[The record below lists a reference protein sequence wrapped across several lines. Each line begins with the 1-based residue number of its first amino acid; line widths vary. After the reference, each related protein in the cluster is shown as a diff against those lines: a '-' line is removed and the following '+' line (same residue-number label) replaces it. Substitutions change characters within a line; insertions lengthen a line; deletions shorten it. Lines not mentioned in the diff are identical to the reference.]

1 MEHRWLKEV
10 HLKLKLGLNNGQF
23 VDAIAFNARDK
34 FQFDATKNKVRV
46 VYELDK
52 NEFNG
57 RVNLQLRMLHV
68 EN

>member
-1 MEHRWLKEV
+1 MKSTV
-10 HLKLKLGLNNGQF
+10 K
-23 VDAIAFNARDK
+23 
-34 FQFDATKNKVRV
+34 V

-57 RVNLQLRMLHV
+57 RVNLQLRMLHL